1 MATKRSTDLSS
12 GNEGT
17 EVLASVQKFVTTA
30 QLLKTLLLLVIGAV
44 VTCLAVYN
52 HFAKATELSEL
63 ACKVVEQNEINNEM
77 ITTSREIQAALKLMK
92 ENFEASADRPV
103 SPQFLAKEIASTVEK
118 IEKSLGNVNQMR
130 KASQKKAIMKD
141 GKC

>member
-1 MATKRSTDLSS
+1 MTKFLTAAPAAEAGVLSS
-12 GNEGT
+12 
-17 EVLASVQKFVTTA
+17 VQRFVTTA
-30 QLLKTLLLLVIGAV
+30 QLLKTLVGLIIGV
-44 VTCLAVYN
+44 VVASLAVYN
-52 HFAKATELSEL
+52 HFAKASELAEL

-77 ITTSREIQAALKLMK
+77 ISTSREIQAALKLLK

-103 SPQFLAKEIASTVEK
+103 STQFMAKEIAATVDK
-118 IEKSLGNVNQMR
+118 IEKSLGNVNQVR